1 MDFLFESILKHP
13 LFKSYIEL
21 YKSINLDTL
30 RKIIE
35 KNFLIKKIDTL
46 SSKDYLF
53 LASDASS
60 RSLKLSNP
68 LEIIFHLIIAL
79 SNNIN
84 YPQIEQVRMY
94 PIRPGI
100 DISKNSKLLLIFE
113 EIEKQIQYPIKNV
126 LQEKLTFMELLFL
139 YELMK
144 KSPLNT
150 LALSDGSYEVNLKK
164 ALLYLIR
171 REKVYKLLKNEN
183 LSQIEKYHKEMIFE
197 DIKKEEIDNFQED
210 LEKFLRRTLFVPK
223 KITSFFILENIKKD
237 LPSELKNILF
247 DHNNPLMDDVSLLN
261 ICLDNEE
268 VLILKLPY
276 KYLES
281 NLYMNVLK
289 NKLEDLS
296 LNKDIYRIYIKT
308 HSKIF
313 IFETLNPKLFLDEF
327 EKTIKNLIPLL
338 EEDGEV
344 QPIKIADRMARDLS
358 KRQLRM
364 ISYQIKFDIFKG
376 MVYRENDLT

>member
-1 MDFLFESILKHP
+1 
-13 LFKSYIEL
+13 
-21 YKSINLDTL
+21 
-30 RKIIE
+30 
-35 KNFLIKKIDTL
+35 
-46 SSKDYLF
+46 
-53 LASDASS
+53 
-60 RSLKLSNP
+60 
-68 LEIIFHLIIAL
+68 
-79 SNNIN
+79 
-84 YPQIEQVRMY
+84 
-94 PIRPGI
+94 
-100 DISKNSKLLLIFE
+100 
-113 EIEKQIQYPIKNV
+113 
-126 LQEKLTFMELLFL
+126 
-139 YELMK
+139 
-144 KSPLNT
+144 
-150 LALSDGSYEVNLKK
+150 
-164 ALLYLIR
+164 
-171 REKVYKLLKNEN
+171 
-183 LSQIEKYHKEMIFE
+183 
-197 DIKKEEIDNFQED
+197 
-210 LEKFLRRTLFVPK
+210 
-223 KITSFFILENIKKD
+223 
-237 LPSELKNILF
+237 
-247 DHNNPLMDDVSLLN
+247 MDDVSLLN

>member
-1 MDFLFESILKHP
+1 MDFLFKNILKHP
-13 LFKSYIEL
+13 LFKSYLEL

-30 RKIIE
+30 RKVLE

-60 RSLKLSNP
+60 RSLKFSNP

-79 SNNIN
+79 SNQIN
-84 YPQIEQVRMY
+84 YPQIEQTKIY

-100 DISKNSKLLLIFE
+100 DISKNSKFLLIFE
-113 EIEKQIQYPIKNV
+113 EIERQVQYPIKNV
-126 LQEKLTFMELLFL
+126 LQEKLTFMELLSL
-139 YELMK
+139 YKLME
-144 KSPLNT
+144 KSPSDT

-171 REKVYKLLKNEN
+171 REKVYKLLKDEN
-183 LSQIEKYHKEMIFE
+183 LSQIEKYHKKVIFD
-197 DIKKEEIDNFQED
+197 DINKEEIDNFEKD
-210 LEKFLRRTLFVPK
+210 LEKFLKRTLFVPK
-223 KITSFFILENIKKD
+223 KITSFFILETIKKD
-237 LPSELKNILF
+237 LPFQLKSILF
-247 DHNNPLMDDVSLLN
+247 DNKNPLMDDVSLLN
-261 ICLDNEE
+261 MCLDNEE

-289 NKLEDLS
+289 NKLKDLN

-308 HSKIF
+308 YSKIF
-313 IFETLNPKLFLDEF
+313 IFETLNPKLFLDNF
-327 EKTIKNLIPLL
+327 EKTIKNLLPLL

-344 QPIKIADRMARDLS
+344 QPIKIADRIARDLS
-358 KRQLRM
+358 KRQLKL
-364 ISYQIKFDIFKG
+364 ISYQIKFNIFKG
-376 MVYRENDLT
+376 MVYRENDLI